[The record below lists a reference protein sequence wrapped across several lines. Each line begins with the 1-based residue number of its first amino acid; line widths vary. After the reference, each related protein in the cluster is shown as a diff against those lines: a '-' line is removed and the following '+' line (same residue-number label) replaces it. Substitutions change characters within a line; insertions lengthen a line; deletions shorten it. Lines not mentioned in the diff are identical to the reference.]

1 MFNPFKKEKPEN
13 EDDALKEG
21 TMRAD
26 ADDQSL
32 HNDPQSVPADPAD
45 QHARIAELQADLAQ
59 AQAERQ
65 RALADYANFQRR
77 SIQNE
82 RDAKEA
88 GLRGVLHSVIPV
100 IDHFDMA
107 LGQNPEQATTQS
119 VLAGV
124 GMIKDELL
132 RALAVHGV
140 SIIRPSKGDA
150 FDPVRHKAIAQQP
163 SPGVAPGAVAI
174 LTRPGFAI
182 GERIVRPAEVVV
194 APERTEDAQPGT

>member
-1 MFNPFKKEKPEN
+1 
-13 EDDALKEG
+13 
-21 TMRAD
+21 MRAD

-150 FDPVRHKAIAQQP
+150 FDP
-163 SPGVAPGAVAI
+163 
-174 LTRPGFAI
+174 
-182 GERIVRPAEVVV
+182 
-194 APERTEDAQPGT
+194 